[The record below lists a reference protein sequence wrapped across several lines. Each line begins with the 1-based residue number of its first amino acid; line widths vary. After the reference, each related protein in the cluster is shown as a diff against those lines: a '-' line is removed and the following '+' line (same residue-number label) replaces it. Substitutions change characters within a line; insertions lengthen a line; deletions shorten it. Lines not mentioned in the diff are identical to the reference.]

1 MRKYLR
7 NIARNRIFLMGGS
20 NKAMKKMWRRVLFGD
35 LAEQGHM
42 NQMKLGR
49 MVEARAQGRKVL
61 KNRRMVKI
69 SE

>member
-20 NKAMKKMWRRVLFGD
+20 NKAMSKNWRRILFGD
-35 LAEQGHM
+35 LAEKGHE

-49 MVEARAQGRKVL
+49 MVAAKAQGREVMKHRKVR
-61 KNRRMVKI
+61 KA
-69 SE
+69 